1 MGKEER
7 WNGTFGRVLRFA
19 FFALLI
25 ALPAATASAQQRT
38 SGLALKKVCPASASI
53 GESVTCTIQVENQGT
68 STVTG
73 LSVTNQVPF
82 PGGQIEGVLGC
93 ASTLAASD
101 GTPESGPDYTQCFAT
116 EVLDQECPGMQIV
129 VVDQAVASGTDAGT
143 GPVMNSATNAVL
155 VSCTPGEPPPPP
167 ESVPAASTVGLALLT
182 LGLVGFGAKRIAK
195 RS

>member
-1 MGKEER
+1 
-7 WNGTFGRVLRFA
+7 
-19 FFALLI
+19 
-25 ALPAATASAQQRT
+25 
-38 SGLALKKVCPASASI
+38 
-53 GESVTCTIQVENQGT
+53 
-68 STVTG
+68 
-73 LSVTNQVPF
+73 
-82 PGGQIEGVLGC
+82 
-93 ASTLAASD
+93 
-101 GTPESGPDYTQCFAT
+101 
-116 EVLDQECPGMQIV
+116 MQIV